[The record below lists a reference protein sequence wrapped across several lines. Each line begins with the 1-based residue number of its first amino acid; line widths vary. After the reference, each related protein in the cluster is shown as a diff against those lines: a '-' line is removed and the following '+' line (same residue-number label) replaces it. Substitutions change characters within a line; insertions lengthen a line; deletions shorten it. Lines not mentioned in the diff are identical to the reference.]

1 MTEGG
6 GAPAAIETEA
16 LTKIFGPVRAL
27 DGIDLRVEPGE
38 VFGFLGPNGAGKST
52 AIRILLDLIRPTSGA
67 ARVFGFDT
75 QRESVD
81 AHRCIGFLPDD
92 VQLYNDLTAAQYFDY
107 VQHLRGDVDAAQR
120 DRLADD
126 LQLDVHRR
134 VGTLSRGNR
143 QKVGL
148 VQALMTRPRV
158 VILDEPT
165 SGLDPLMQEVIE
177 ETLRE
182 VAADGRTVFFSSHVL
197 AEVEEVCTRV
207 AILREGRIVDVF
219 ELAEQRRLLPRRV
232 TVTFAGEAPPN
243 GTFEGLPQVRQR
255 EHDGRRIVFETS
267 GSVDPLIKALAAHN
281 VEAIASH
288 EATLEDLFLSYYG
301 DRRHPHDDDSRV
313 NTASAIDEASDGAG
327 GE

>member
-1 MTEGG
+1 MSDNGRGT
-6 GAPAAIETEA
+6 AAIETEA
-16 LTKIFGPVRAL
+16 LAKDFGPVRAL
-27 DGIDLRVEPGE
+27 DGIDLRVESGE

-52 AIRILLDLIRPTSGA
+52 TIRILLDLIRPSSGS
-67 ARVFGFDT
+67 ARIFGFDA

-81 AHRCIGFLPDD
+81 AHRCIGYLPDD
-92 VQLYNDLTAAQYFDY
+92 VQLYNDLTAEQYFDY
-107 VQHLRGDVDAAQR
+107 VQRLRGDVYPDLR
-120 DRLADD
+120 DRLVED
-126 LQLDVHRR
+126 LQLDIHRR

-165 SGLDPLMQEVIE
+165 SGLDPLMQEVVE
-177 ETLRE
+177 DALRD

-219 ELAEQRRLLPRRV
+219 DLAEQRRLLPRRV
-232 TVTFAGEAPPN
+232 TVTFAGDVPPN
-243 GTFEGLPQVRQR
+243 GTFEGLPHVRQR
-255 EHDGRRIVFETS
+255 DRDGRRIVFETS
-267 GSVDPLIKALAAHN
+267 GSVDPLIKALAAHD
-281 VEAIASH
+281 VEAITSH

-301 DRRHPHDDDSRV
+301 DRRHPHDDAPWPRSDS
-313 NTASAIDEASDGAG
+313 G